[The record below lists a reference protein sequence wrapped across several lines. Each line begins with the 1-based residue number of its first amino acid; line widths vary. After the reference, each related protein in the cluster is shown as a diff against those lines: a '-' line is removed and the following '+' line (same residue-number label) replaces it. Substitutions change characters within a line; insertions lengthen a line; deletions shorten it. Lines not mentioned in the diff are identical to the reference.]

1 MEFNEIVRNNLG
13 NYVNSFYLAIKHDN
27 EDYLKEY
34 IGKFLSKQITV
45 SFILYTKETSLTTHK
60 ESLGEHFHFLVLH
73 KGDTEQL
80 NKKVANSL
88 MRHYVNKY
96 NLAGNSNGTRVRQYG
111 LIKRSIKSV
120 ANIIRYVMKDTQTP
134 TIIPHNDDIMNTVLS
149 LPKWEKN
156 ENHDTINFF
165 NDTLEEI
172 KRQIPENLNNDYD
185 IIAKILDFYNLAG
198 KHPPVKSTIDKYLRI
213 VHYSQMTTYD
223 FISKYYLN
231 NNYNATN

>member
-34 IGKFLSKQITV
+34 INKFLSKSLTV
-45 SFILYTKETSLTTHK
+45 SFILYTKETSMTTHK
-60 ESLGEHFHFLVLH
+60 ESQGQHFHFLVLH

-80 NKKVANSL
+80 NKKITNSL

-96 NLAGNSNGTRVRQYG
+96 NLAGTSNGTRVRQYG

-149 LPKWEKN
+149 LPKWEKQDN
-156 ENHDTINFF
+156 NDSINFF
-165 NDTLEEI
+165 NETLEEI
-172 KRQIPENLNNDYD
+172 KRQSPEILNNHYSLIQFILKQYD
-185 IIAKILDFYNLAG
+185 LAN
-198 KHPPVKSTIDKYLRI
+198 KHPPVKATIQKYLRI
-213 VHYSQMTTYD
+213 VEYKQLSIND
-223 FISKYYLN
+223 FIDKYYLN
-231 NNYNATN
+231 